1 MNKVVSKLLL
11 VPLAATLALLVGI
24 ANPPAA
30 VEAQAPEVYI
40 STPVPSVL
48 IDKGKLVTFSIDI
61 HNRST
66 VGKAVDMAI
75 VSAPQ
80 GWEPV
85 MRTRGFVARSVFVPG
100 ATKDG
105 DGLVSVDLQVKAPA
119 EAKVEDH
126 EFQIR
131 ASGAGVDT
139 SILKLVVGVK
149 TQPTVGSSLVA
160 QYPSVRGKSGG
171 KFEFKADLRNDS
183 EEERSYGL
191 SFKGPEGW
199 DVTFQPSY
207 EQKQISDVRLK
218 SGSSQGLDIQVQPPL
233 RVAAGEYPVTVTA
246 ASNADRAV
254 ADLKVVVTGSY
265 QMEMLTRTQTFNT
278 SATAGQESPFYVTVV
293 NAGSAPLQDVALAS
307 NKPEGWTVTF
317 NPAKIDSLEPGAKR
331 ELAMLIKPAA
341 KAIAGDYMLNVSATH
356 PQVTL
361 NRDVRVSVE
370 TPAVWG
376 WVGMGVLVLVIGG
389 LLGLFL
395 KLGRR

>member
-11 VPLAATLALLVGI
+11 VPLAATLALLVGV

-30 VEAQAPEVYI
+30 VEAQTPEVYI

-48 IDKGKLVTFSIDI
+48 IDKGKQVTFSIDV
-61 HNRST
+61 HNKGT
-66 VGKAVDMAI
+66 MGKAVDLAI
-75 VSAPQ
+75 VAAPQ
-80 GWEPV
+80 GWEPI
-85 MRTRGFVARSVFVPG
+85 MRTRGFVARSVFVPA
-100 ATKDG
+100 ATTDAEG
-105 DGLVSVDLQVKAPA
+105 FVSVDLQVRAPA
-119 EAKVEDH
+119 EIKPQDY

-139 SILKLVVGVK
+139 SVLTLKVGVK
-149 TQPTVGSSLVA
+149 DQPTAGSSLIA
-160 QYPSVRGKSGG
+160 QYPTVRGKSGA
-171 KFEFKADLRNDS
+171 KFEFKADLKNDS

-191 SFKGPEGW
+191 SFKAPEGW

-218 SGSSQGLDIQVQPPL
+218 SGSSQGLDIQVQPPMGI
-233 RVAAGEYPVTVTA
+233 AAGEYPITISA
-246 ASNADRAV
+246 ASNADRAN

-265 QMEMLTRTQTFNT
+265 QMEMATRTQTFNT
-278 SATAGQESPFYVTVV
+278 TATAGQESPFYVTVF
-293 NAGSAPLQDVALAS
+293 NTGSAPLQNVALAS
-307 NKPEGWTVTF
+307 NKPEGWAVTF
-317 NPAKIDSLEPGAKR
+317 NPATIESLEPGAQR
-331 ELAMLIKPAA
+331 EVAMMIKPAA
-341 KAIAGDYMLNVSATH
+341 KAIAGDYMLSVSATQA
-356 PQVTL
+356 QVTL

-370 TPAVWG
+370 TPALWG